1 MGFFGIGIGE
11 ILLVLIFSLIIWG
24 PGRMV
29 EIARTLGKLVH
40 TLRKVTSD
48 LTAMVTR
55 EIDGEKDHS
64 PQRQSNRTNDARQAK
79 TPHN

>member
-11 ILLVLIFSLIIWG
+11 ILLVLVFSLIIWG

-48 LTAMVTR
+48 LTATVTK
-55 EIDGEKDHS
+55 EINGEKDNS
-64 PQRQSNRTNDARQAK
+64 PQQQNNSTNDARQIK
-79 TPHN
+79 TPRK

>member
-11 ILLVLIFSLIIWG
+11 ILLVLVFSLIIWG

-29 EIARTLGKLVH
+29 EIARTLGKLMH

-48 LTAMVTR
+48 LTATVTK
-55 EIDGEKDHS
+55 EIDGDKDNS
-64 PQRQSNRTNDARQAK
+64 PQRQSNRTNDARQVK
-79 TPHN
+79 TPQK

>member
-11 ILLVLIFSLIIWG
+11 ILLVLVFSLIIWG

-40 TLRKVTSD
+40 TLRKATSD
-48 LTAMVTR
+48 LTATVTK
-55 EIDGEKDHS
+55 EIDGEKDNS
-64 PQRQSNRTNDARQAK
+64 PQRQSNSTNDARQVK
-79 TPHN
+79 TPKK

>member
-48 LTAMVTR
+48 LTATVSK
-55 EIDGEKDHS
+55 EIDGEKNN
-64 PQRQSNRTNDARQAK
+64 PPRQQSNSTNDARRVKNPQK
-79 TPHN
+79 

>member
-11 ILLVLIFSLIIWG
+11 VLLVLVFSLIIWG

-48 LTAMVTR
+48 LTATVTK
-55 EIDGEKDHS
+55 EIDGEKNNS
-64 PQRQSNRTNDARQAK
+64 PQPQNNSTNDATQVK
-79 TPHN
+79 TPHK

>member
-11 ILLVLIFSLIIWG
+11 ILLVLVFSLIIWG

-48 LTAMVTR
+48 LTATVTK
-55 EIDGEKDHS
+55 EVDGEKDKS
-64 PQRQSNRTNDARQAK
+64 PRQQSNSTNDARQGK
-79 TPHN
+79 TPHK

>member
-11 ILLVLIFSLIIWG
+11 ILLVLVFSLIIWG

-48 LTAMVTR
+48 LTATVTK
-55 EIDGEKDHS
+55 EIDGEKDNS
-64 PQRQSNRTNDARQAK
+64 PRQQSNSTNDAGQVK
-79 TPHN
+79 TPQE

>member
-11 ILLVLIFSLIIWG
+11 ILLILIFSLIVWG

-29 EIARTLGKLVH
+29 EISRTLGKLVH

-48 LTAMVTR
+48 LTATMTK
-55 EIDGEKDHS
+55 EIDGGKDNS
-64 PQRQSNRTNDARQAK
+64 PQQHSDSTNDAR
-79 TPHN
+79 

>member
-11 ILLVLIFSLIIWG
+11 ILLVLVFSLIIWG

-48 LTAMVTR
+48 LTATVTK
-55 EIDGEKDHS
+55 EIDGEKDNS
-64 PQRQSNRTNDARQAK
+64 PQQQSNSTNDVRQTK
-79 TPHN
+79 TPKK

>member
-11 ILLVLIFSLIIWG
+11 ILLVLVFSLIIWG

-40 TLRKVTSD
+40 TLRKATSD
-48 LTAMVTR
+48 LTATVTK
-55 EIDGEKDHS
+55 EIDGEKDNS
-64 PQRQSNRTNDARQAK
+64 PQRQSNSTNDARQVK
-79 TPHN
+79 TPQK

>member
-11 ILLVLIFSLIIWG
+11 ILLVLVFSLIIWG

-40 TLRKVTSD
+40 TLRKATSD
-48 LTAMVTR
+48 LTATVTK
-55 EIDGEKDHS
+55 EMNGEKDNS
-64 PQRQSNRTNDARQAK
+64 PRRQSNSTNDARQVK
-79 TPHN
+79 TPQK

>member
-11 ILLVLIFSLIIWG
+11 ILLVLVASLIIWG
-24 PGRMV
+24 PKRMI

-48 LTAMVTR
+48 LTATVAR
-55 EIDGEKDHS
+55 EMDADKDQS
-64 PQRQSNRTNDARQAK
+64 PQRQSNSTNDTRQAK
-79 TPHN
+79 TPQK

>member
-11 ILLVLIFSLIIWG
+11 ILLVLVASLIIWG

-40 TLRKVTSD
+40 TLRKLTSD
-48 LTAMVTR
+48 LTATVAE
-55 EIDGEKDHS
+55 EIDGEKDNS
-64 PQRQSNRTNDARQAK
+64 PQQQDGSTNDAKQVK
-79 TPHN
+79 TPQK